1 MIEINKLTKVYK
13 GGKGIFDVSFQVAE
27 GEAFGYLGPNGAGK
41 TTTIRNLLG
50 FIFPDGGH
58 CMVAGLD
65 ARTDAAGIH
74 AKVGYIPGE
83 MAFFDDMTGI
93 QFLEF
98 VSALRGRSLKQLR
111 DKLIERFELTHET
124 RIRKMSKGNKQKLG
138 LVTAFMHDPGVY
150 VLDEPT
156 SGLDPL
162 MQQRFVDLI
171 LEEKSRGKTI
181 LMSSHMFEEV
191 DRTCDRAGIIR
202 EGKLVDVEDVKLL
215 KTMQQRRYVVHLES
229 QADVDRLVDSRL
241 AATVQDKRVEITVT
255 DDYGPMLRVL
265 ASCQVGGL
273 EAVSQSLEDVF
284 MQYYG
289 KEVRQQ

>member
-1 MIEINKLTKVYK
+1 MIEIHKLTKVYK
-13 GGKGIFDVSFQVAE
+13 GGKGIFDVSFQVGE

-50 FIFPDGGH
+50 FIFPDSGS
-58 CMVAGLD
+58 CRVAGHD
-65 ARTDAAGIH
+65 SASH
-74 AKVGYIPGE
+74 ADRIQRVVGYIPGE
-83 MAFFDDMTGI
+83 MAFFDDMTGH

-98 VSALRGRSLKQLR
+98 MSAMRGDIQGTRRAQLV
-111 DKLIERFELTHET
+111 DRFELTADT

-138 LVTAFMHDPGVY
+138 LVTAFMHDPAVY
-150 VLDEPT
+150 ILDEPT

-171 LEEKSRGKTI
+171 LEEKGRGKTI

-202 EGKLVDVEDVKLL
+202 DGRLVDVENVQNL
-215 KTMQQRRYVVHLES
+215 KSKQQRRYLVHVES
-229 QADVDRLVDSRL
+229 DADIEILRQSRL
-241 AATVQDKRVEITVT
+241 DVSVQDRRVEITIT
-255 DDYGPMLRVL
+255 DDSAPMLQALSRCRV
-265 ASCQVGGL
+265 SGL

-289 KEVRQQ
+289 REARS

>member
-1 MIEINKLTKVYK
+1 MIEIHKLTKVYK
-13 GGKGIFDVSFQVAE
+13 GGKGIFDVSFQVGE

-50 FIFPDGGH
+50 FVFPDSGT
-58 CMVAGLD
+58 CRVAGHD
-65 ARTDAAGIH
+65 STSQADRIQRV
-74 AKVGYIPGE
+74 VGYIPGE
-83 MAFFDDMTGI
+83 MAFFDDMTGHH
-93 QFLEF
+93 FLEF
-98 VSALRGRSLKQLR
+98 MSAMRGNSRGTRQAQLV
-111 DKLIERFELTHET
+111 DRFELTADS

-138 LVTAFMHDPGVY
+138 LVTAFMHDPAVY
-150 VLDEPT
+150 ILDEPT

-171 LEEKSRGKTI
+171 LEEKNRGKTI

-202 EGKLVDVEDVKLL
+202 DGRLVDVENVQSL
-215 KTMQQRRYVVHLES
+215 KSKRQRRYLVHVES
-229 QADVDRLVDSRL
+229 EADLDVLRRSGLDVS
-241 AATVQDKRVEITVT
+241 VQDRRVEITIT
-255 DDYGPMLRVL
+255 DDYAPMLQALSRCRV
-265 ASCQVGGL
+265 SGL

-289 KEVRQQ
+289 REAKS

>member
-13 GGKGIFDVSFQVAE
+13 GGKGIFDVSFKVAE

-50 FIFPDGGH
+50 FIYPDSGWSR
-58 CMVAGLD
+58 VAGHD
-65 ARTDAAGIH
+65 SARAADRIQRV
-74 AKVGYIPGE
+74 VGYIPGE
-83 MAFFDDMTGI
+83 MAFFDDMTGT

-98 VSALRGRSLKQLR
+98 MSAMRGGRKGDLQAELV
-111 DKLIERFELTHET
+111 DRFELTADT

-138 LVTAFMHDPGVY
+138 LVAAFMHDPAVY
-150 VLDEPT
+150 ILDEPT

-171 LEEKSRGKTI
+171 LTEKTRGKTI

-202 EGKLVDVEDVKLL
+202 DGKLVDVEDVQKL
-215 KTMQQRRYVVHLES
+215 KSKQQRRYLVHVETDEDIDILQTS
-229 QADVDRLVDSRL
+229 GLDISVA
-241 AATVQDKRVEITVT
+241 DKRVEITIT
-255 DDYGPMLRVL
+255 DDYAPMLRALSRCRV
-265 ASCQVGGL
+265 SGL

-289 KEVRQQ
+289 RGEKS